1 MTIKHLRAALLGLLA
16 LTAAPMARAQTP
28 DEFYKDRTVNVIIGY
43 SVGGGYDLYARL
55 LSRFMGDHMPGK
67 PTVVPQN
74 MTGAGSLKAAL
85 YLASIAPKDGATFG
99 TFGRSVVLEPLF
111 SGAKFD
117 PRKYSWLGSITA
129 DSSLC
134 VSWADS
140 PIKTWDDLM
149 TKQARMGGQANGSDP
164 DVYASILK
172 TLFGSNLRLVTGYPG
187 NNEMALALERGELD
201 GFCGLSWSSLL
212 SRHRDWIDG
221 HKINILVKASAGGD
235 DQIVAPQMLDKL
247 TDPKKRAALS
257 LILAT
262 QAMARPYAAPPGVD
276 PARLAVLRR
285 AFMDTISSPEFRA
298 EADKLGLDVA
308 PVPAAEV
315 EKRLADIYSQP
326 ADVVALAKQAV
337 GQ

>member
-1 MTIKHLRAALLGLLA
+1 MNMRTLKTALAGLLTLGLSG
-16 LTAAPMARAQTP
+16 AAKADPVS
-28 DEFYKDRTVNVIIGY
+28 DFYTGKTVNVIIGY

-55 LSRFMGDHMPGK
+55 LSRFFADHMPGS

-117 PRKYSWLGSITA
+117 PQKFSWLGSVTS

-212 SRHRDWIDG
+212 GRHRDWIDG

-235 DQIVAPQMLDKL
+235 DQIQAPQMLDKL

-262 QAMARPYAAPPGVD
+262 QAMARPFTAPPGL
-276 PARLAVLRR
+276 PADRLAALRK
-285 AFMDTISSPEFRA
+285 AFLDTVNSAEFRA

-308 PVPAAEV
+308 PVTAQEV

-326 ADVVALAKQAV
+326 PEVVALAKQAV

>member
-1 MTIKHLRAALLGLLA
+1 
-16 LTAAPMARAQTP
+16 
-28 DEFYKDRTVNVIIGY
+28 
-43 SVGGGYDLYARL
+43 
-55 LSRFMGDHMPGK
+55 
-67 PTVVPQN
+67 
-74 MTGAGSLKAAL
+74 
-85 YLASIAPKDGATFG
+85 
-99 TFGRSVVLEPLF
+99 
-111 SGAKFD
+111 
-117 PRKYSWLGSITA
+117 
-129 DSSLC
+129 
-134 VSWADS
+134 
-140 PIKTWDDLM
+140 M

-308 PVPAAEV
+308 PVAAAEV